1 MIYDRIIYF
10 IVMEFDLLGH
20 SRSLHETDSV
30 FEADPGQVFPLCFG
44 AGLSHDRVRTLV
56 LVPVP
61 QDLSQLDQLDQDL

>member
-1 MIYDRIIYF
+1 MGF
-10 IVMEFDLLGH
+10 INLLGH
-20 SRSLHETDSV
+20 SRSLHETESV

-44 AGLSHDRVRTLV
+44 AGLSHDRVRPLV